1 MHVVIIDWSN
11 SLNSEMMSLNVLV
24 HIQLMFMIMLAYD
37 YLCQFHVQLTSFI
50 MHFIYHML
58 VHASPCMIAIIGF

>member
-1 MHVVIIDWSN
+1 MHVVIIDWCN
-11 SLNSEMMSLNVLV
+11 SLNSEMMFLNVLV

-50 MHFIYHML
+50 IHFML
-58 VHASPCMIAIIGF
+58 ACTLYVTC